1 LFFFPEMWLVMS
13 SGFALEWLFQRAA
26 NKNILPNIF
35 PERSLKAHKHDCL
48 KAHEQYP
55 QKHFSKQS
63 FKAHKHDWLKE
74 QGLCRFGLSLA
85 RSSQARTRLVVSGVC
100 CERGLLCAP
109 LSRLKTFFR
118 NEVSRTIR
126 LSE

>member
-1 LFFFPEMWLVMS
+1 MS

-35 PERSLKAHKHDCL
+35 PERSLKAYEHDCL

-63 FKAHKHDWLKE
+63 WKAHKHDWLKE
-74 QGLCRFGLSLA
+74 QGLCRLGAFACSVKPSA
-85 RSSQARTRLVVSGVC
+85 NKFC
-100 CERGLLCAP
+100 CERGLL
-109 LSRLKTFFR
+109 
-118 NEVSRTIR
+118 
-126 LSE
+126 